1 MSARRMRRAGA
12 AGTSDRILRVQLNDG
27 ALELE
32 GFSGESLYVAIDKAA
47 GIAAS
52 EGWHDW
58 RLIEGDHVLVAGDEH
73 GPR

>member
-1 MSARRMRRAGA
+1 VA
-12 AGTSDRILRVQLNDG
+12 APDRILRVQLSEG

-32 GFSGESLYVAIDKAA
+32 GFPDESLYVAIDKATR
-47 GIAAS
+47 IAAS

-58 RLIEGDHVLVAGDEH
+58 RLIEGGRVLIAGDER